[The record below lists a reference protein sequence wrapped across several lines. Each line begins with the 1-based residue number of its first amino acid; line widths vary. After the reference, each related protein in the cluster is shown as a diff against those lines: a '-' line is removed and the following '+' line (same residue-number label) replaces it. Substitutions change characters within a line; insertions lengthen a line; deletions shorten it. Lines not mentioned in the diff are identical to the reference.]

1 MWNTVPAC
9 LAVQVLANREALANG
24 FWAVQSNASRCEA
37 RDRPYSARS
46 MSAGDSFVGQ
56 SSSRAVTDT
65 FPSCCRVRTQ
75 D

>member
-1 MWNTVPAC
+1 VCNTVPAC

-24 FWAVQSNASRCEA
+24 FRAVV
-37 RDRPYSARS
+37 DRSYSARS
-46 MSAGDSFVGQ
+46 MSARDSFVGQ